1 MHEEHQKLNE
11 HPHIEKHFGAGPR
24 VRDAILGMSDGL
36 TVPFALAAGLTG
48 AVDSS
53 TIIIAAGLA
62 EIAAGSVSMGLGGYL
77 AAQNE
82 AEHYAHELKHERYE
96 IEHMPDHEREEV
108 IEIFEEYGLTK
119 ADLGPVLRHF
129 EEHPDDWVNFMMKHE
144 LGLDKPDERAGIRS
158 ALTIA
163 GAYVVGGIIPLSP
176 YFFTDDLTTALL
188 FSTAFTAIALCVF
201 GWFKSRLIG
210 SSPLKGAVR
219 TLAIGGAA
227 AAVAYGLA
235 RLLS

>member
-1 MHEEHQKLNE
+1 M
-11 HPHIEKHFGAGPR
+11 
-24 VRDAILGMSDGL
+24 VRDAILGMADGL

-48 AVDSS
+48 AVDS
-53 TIIIAAGLA
+53 TAIVVAAGLA
-62 EIAAGSVSMGLGGYL
+62 EVAAGSISMGLGGYL
-77 AAQNE
+77 AAKNE
-82 AEHYAHELKHERYE
+82 MEHYKHELAHERYE
-96 IEHMPDHEREEV
+96 IEHMPEHERDEV
-108 IEIFEEYGLTK
+108 IEIFEEYGLSK
-119 ADLGPVLRHF
+119 ADLGPVLAHF
-129 EEHPDDWVNFMMKHE
+129 DKNHDDWVRFMMKHE

-163 GAYVVGGIIPLSP
+163 TAYTVGGIIPLSP
-176 YFFTDDLTTALL
+176 YFFVTNITDALL
-188 FSTAFTAIALCVF
+188 LSTAFTAVALCVF

-210 SSPLKGAVR
+210 SSPWKGASR